1 MADQRQRGE
10 RAIALFAAGVVA
22 LGYPVVGLLSG
33 GEVFGAPRLFVYLF
47 LAWLAII
54 VLLALI
60 VRDSASKPAADSR
73 GSRH

>member
-60 VRDSASKPAADSR
+60 VRNSASKPAADSR
-73 GSRH
+73 RSRH